1 MGGANRAQCDEVGA
15 DVSCPRLASSPFCAE
30 EITDTPF
37 TPFAR
42 DLLLRAKGVATETVP
57 H

>member
-42 DLLLRAKGVATETVP
+42 DLLLRA
-57 H
+57 